1 MSNLIVAA
9 VLGFVLAFPALLA
22 WLPEFSLAVLMV
34 FTGWKMVAGLHHV
47 AQKGPYAFG
56 LAMFCGLLVF
66 QHGIFE
72 GLLAA
77 LLVHSFITYVIYK
90 HEQVPTV
97 VIFKKF
103 MKLFRENIHPHSTN
117 TMEVNECEDSGG
129 LVYSS
134 VIRSGTEKKNL
145 DDFIADWS
153 FGVNHRNILS
163 VVSTYDSEGLLWGTF
178 AKDLRTGHFHIRRYF
193 EHLFELED
201 LKVHFESGETRQYHD
216 IFIRSGS
223 YVFSYRKKGDLVH
236 VPARYSFVCKKEKTG
251 WYILEHHSSE
261 FPS

>member
-1 MSNLIVAA
+1 M
-9 VLGFVLAFPALLA
+9 
-22 WLPEFSLAVLMV
+22 
-34 FTGWKMVAGLHHV
+34 
-47 AQKGPYAFG
+47 
-56 LAMFCGLLVF
+56 
-66 QHGIFE
+66 
-72 GLLAA
+72 
-77 LLVHSFITYVIYK
+77 IYK
-90 HEQVPTV
+90 HEQMPTL
-97 VIFKKF
+97 VILMKF
-103 MKLFRENIHPHSTN
+103 IKLFSDSIHPHSTS
-117 TMEVNECEDSGG
+117 TMDVNEDEDSGG

-153 FGVNHRNILS
+153 FGVNHHNILS

-193 EHLFELED
+193 EHLFELD
-201 LKVHFESGETRQYHD
+201 GVKVHFETGETRQYRD

-223 YVFSYRKKGDLVH
+223 YVFSYRKKGVLVR

>member
-1 MSNLIVAA
+1 
-9 VLGFVLAFPALLA
+9 
-22 WLPEFSLAVLMV
+22 
-34 FTGWKMVAGLHHV
+34 
-47 AQKGPYAFG
+47 
-56 LAMFCGLLVF
+56 MFCGFLVF

-72 GLLAA
+72 GLLAS
-77 LLVHSFITYVIYK
+77 LVLHSFITYVIYK
-90 HEQVPTV
+90 HDQVPTL

-103 MKLFRENIHPHSTN
+103 VKLFSERIHPHSTR
-117 TMEVNECEDSGG
+117 TMAVNEDETSGG
-129 LVYSS
+129 LIYSS
-134 VIRSGTEKKNL
+134 VVRSGTEKKNL

-153 FGVNHRNILS
+153 FGVNHHNLLS

-201 LKVHFESGETRQYHD
+201 VKVHFETGETRQYHD

-223 YVFSYRKKGDLVH
+223 YQFTYRKKGVLMH